1 MLLFCRSAQATP
13 WFKSFVA
20 CETGTTMFSIGIDDT
35 RSLFERLDDTF
46 QQRIIRLQL
55 ENKNLREAGEGAK
68 EAKQDLDNKA
78 HELEVIEKRIED
90 QKSAL
95 EEKEKELKVQLLKIE
110 EIETNMAKQRN
121 KIKEL
126 HDLYDDGVEE
136 SCLFFFQF

>member
-1 MLLFCRSAQATP
+1 
-13 WFKSFVA
+13 
-20 CETGTTMFSIGIDDT
+20 MFSIGIDDT
-35 RSLFERLDDTF
+35 RRKTNRTLIEKLNTF

-95 EEKEKELKVQLLKIE
+95 EEKEKELKVQ
-110 EIETNMAKQRN
+110 R
-121 KIKEL
+121 
-126 HDLYDDGVEE
+126 V
-136 SCLFFFQF
+136 SFFRDFAFA